1 MQLELCAL
9 DLRYADLRIRDAVRE
24 RRLVASLLE
33 HGQQTP
39 VLVVR
44 DEGACV
50 LIDGYVRVEALRKL
64 ARDLVEAAVLEMSEA
79 EALVLGHRLDNG
91 RERTALEE
99 GWLLRELCERHG
111 VVQRDLAHRLD
122 RSTSWVSRRLGL
134 VSTLPD
140 AVQEAVRA
148 GKLGVQAATKY
159 LVPLARANAAQC
171 EQLVDELDGEP
182 VTVRQME
189 QLYVAWKAGDAEQ
202 RERVCREPKLLLRAQ
217 AAERDDDDEREG
229 DEHAATMRDLS
240 MLASVCLRLCRRLA
254 EQGGGPVTERARRA
268 RHEAWA
274 RAGRAFETLRT
285 HFEEKDTTDARP
297 RHANRDLAP
306 RKRRPRRTDD
316 CPDSEHLPRCGP
328 QGPA

>member
-44 DEGACV
+44 DESAWV
-50 LIDGYVRVEALRKL
+50 LIDGYVRVEALGKL
-64 ARDLVEAAVLEMSEA
+64 ARDLVEAAVLEMAEA

-134 VSTLPD
+134 VSTLPE

-159 LVPLARANAAQC
+159 LVPLARANADQC
-171 EQLVDELDGEP
+171 EQLVSELDGEP

-189 QLYVAWKAGDAEQ
+189 RLYVAWKGGDAEQ
-202 RERVCREPKLLLRAQ
+202 RQQLCREPKLFLRAQ
-217 AAERDDDDEREG
+217 AAERDDDDEPEG
-229 DEHAATMRDLS
+229 DEHAAMMSDLARLS
-240 MLASVCLRLCRRLA
+240 AVCLRLCRRLA
-254 EQGGGPVTERARRA
+254 EQGDGPVTERARRA
-268 RHEAWA
+268 RREAWA

-285 HFEEKDTTDARP
+285 HFDERDPSDARP
-297 RHANRDLAP
+297 RHANGDLAP
-306 RKRRPRRTDD
+306 RKRRAQRPND
-316 CPDSEHLPRCGP
+316 CTDSERLPRLGP
-328 QGPA
+328 QGAA